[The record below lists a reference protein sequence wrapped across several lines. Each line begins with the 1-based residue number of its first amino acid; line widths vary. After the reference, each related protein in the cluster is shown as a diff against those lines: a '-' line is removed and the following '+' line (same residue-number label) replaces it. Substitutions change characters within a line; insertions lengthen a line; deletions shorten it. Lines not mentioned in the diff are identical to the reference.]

1 MIRHYAEP
9 GGRVIFDHRHN
20 ADEQSICEGMGDAVP
35 GRLLAADLWLCRLVC
50 SWRGSRSAS
59 VGDSKHPNPRPRPS
73 QFTCSQ
79 LTAERAQQRCLSST
93 HRPQHARCC
102 CRRHEEVG
110 ETDSQPRATVPDRSA
125 CASSPPPRTILST
138 VRLALRGTLIGPTTL
153 RHLRACVHVADWSK

>member
-1 MIRHYAEP
+1 
-9 GGRVIFDHRHN
+9 
-20 ADEQSICEGMGDAVP
+20 MGDAVP

-93 HRPQHARCC
+93 HRPQRARCC
-102 CRRHEEVG
+102 CHRHEEVG

-125 CASSPPPRTILST
+125 CAFFTSTTHDPIDGSSCAWRHAHRPDDAASLARVCPCRRLVEVMRPTRRGSLAQPRSDPS
-138 VRLALRGTLIGPTTL
+138 RKMR
-153 RHLRACVHVADWSK
+153 R